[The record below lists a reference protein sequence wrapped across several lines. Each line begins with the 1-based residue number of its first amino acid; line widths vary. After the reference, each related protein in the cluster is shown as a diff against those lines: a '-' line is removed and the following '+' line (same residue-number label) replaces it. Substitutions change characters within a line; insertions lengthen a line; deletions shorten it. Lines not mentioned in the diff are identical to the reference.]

1 MTSGTVKGTSSLL
14 ALTGSFTFF
23 PAKRSCSSLATHFK
37 SLLGTL
43 TVSLSSGASGD
54 GCSGEGCS
62 GDGYA
67 GDGCAG
73 EGCAG
78 EGLYN
83 LLMTPST
90 SSMPSASS
98 SELPPTSFGLSL
110 SSGWRLLYKDG
121 TNGQQVRTSF
131 TRLTLALTTITS
143 DHP

>member
-14 ALTGSFTFF
+14 AMTGSFTFF
-23 PAKRSCSSLATHFK
+23 PAERSCSSLAARFK
-37 SLLGTL
+37 SLLGTF

-54 GCSGEGCS
+54 GCLGEGCS
-62 GDGYA
+62 RDGYA

-73 EGCAG
+73 EG
-78 EGLYN
+78 LYN
-83 LLMTPST
+83 LLVTPST

-98 SELPPTSFGLSL
+98 SELPPTSFGSSV

-121 TNGQQVRTSF
+121 TSGRQVRTSF
-131 TRLTLALTTITS
+131 ARLTSALTTITS